1 MLFLDFLGDEL
12 NFTKKTKRNE
22 RKGKEKK
29 EKSEREI
36 LGLSSSCVMFLCG
49 RSAGAYGGRKIRDL
63 YVEVKKV
70 IDGE

>member
-1 MLFLDFLGDEL
+1 LDFLGDEL

-36 LGLSSSCVMFLCG
+36 LGLSSSCVMFLSG
-49 RSAGAYGGRKIRDL
+49 RTAGVYGGRKIRDCTL
-63 YVEVKKV
+63 K
-70 IDGE
+70 